1 MHPAI
6 GRCPFCENY
15 AKFYF
20 DAKHLEKLLNGGGGG
35 GEWNFGALFLPI
47 SDTALI
53 FQIRPCKCKKIIMR
67 E

>member
-35 GEWNFGALFLPI
+35 GNGILVPFFCQYQTLP
-47 SDTALI
+47 
-53 FQIRPCKCKKIIMR
+53 
-67 E
+67 

>member
-35 GEWNFGALFLPI
+35 GMEFWCPFFANIRHCPNFP
-47 SDTALI
+47 D
-53 FQIRPCKCKKIIMR
+53 
-67 E
+67 